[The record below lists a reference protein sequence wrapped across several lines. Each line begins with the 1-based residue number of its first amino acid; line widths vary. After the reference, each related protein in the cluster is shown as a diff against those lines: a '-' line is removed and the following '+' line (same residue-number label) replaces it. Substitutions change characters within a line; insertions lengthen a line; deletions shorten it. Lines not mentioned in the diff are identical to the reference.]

1 MSSTKTFD
9 KRDAITY
16 IKRSYEYMRL
26 SPAYL
31 FTGEAREDKEE
42 AAIGIAQALNCKKFS
57 YPDCQCSL
65 CQKIKSLQHPDVIWI
80 TSKDNK
86 GSIKIEQ
93 IRELRQ
99 KIVLKP
105 YELNKKVFIISE
117 ADRMTEEAQNALL
130 KTLEEPPPDS
140 ILILISLDTQGLLDT
155 IISRCR
161 IFKFGKKKDLSDEFQ
176 RYEIIDKFLSQP
188 DNIEQFFDIRTRE
201 EFILILEVMLVLYR
215 DILILKSTN
224 DPTLLINTERKEEI
238 IRLTNSYSFDQ
249 LYQIM
254 TFLGTMHKNL
264 NLNLNLNSCRINTIL
279 KFRELSNM

>member
-1 MSSTKTFD
+1 
-9 KRDAITY
+9 
-16 IKRSYEYMRL
+16 
-26 SPAYL
+26 
-31 FTGEAREDKEE
+31 
-42 AAIGIAQALNCKKFS
+42 
-57 YPDCQCSL
+57 
-65 CQKIKSLQHPDVIWI
+65 
-80 TSKDNK
+80 
-86 GSIKIEQ
+86 
-93 IRELRQ
+93 
-99 KIVLKP
+99 
-105 YELNKKVFIISE
+105 
-117 ADRMTEEAQNALL
+117 
-130 KTLEEPPPDS
+130 
-140 ILILISLDTQGLLDT
+140 
-155 IISRCR
+155 
-161 IFKFGKKKDLSDEFQ
+161 EFQ

-279 KFRELSNM
+279 SFRELSNM